1 MNIAFSARTDVGRVR
16 EQNEDNFLVDR
27 KLQLYVVCDGMGG
40 HQSGEVAS
48 ATAVNV
54 VRETL
59 LEHRDLLDAY
69 ARLSGAIEDDDIRAL
84 LVQAVQ
90 HASNRIYE
98 RGMMNPE
105 QRGMGTTCSLMI
117 IVGMRAFIAHVGD
130 SRIYRW
136 RGQQV
141 ELLTEDHSL
150 FNAMV
155 QSGADMG
162 EMATVANLKNA
173 VTRAVGVQQSVEVDT
188 YVVRLEPSD
197 RFLLCS
203 DGLSGYL
210 EEGDLERLF
219 RRPNLDEIVEQSVTL
234 ANGRGGKDNI
244 TAVVVELPADYS
256 VERASHAPAWEDALR
271 RSWLT
276 HDMSERER
284 LVLSRR
290 LTERTFPP
298 GSTVI
303 EAGDPADA
311 LLFVLSGQ
319 LVATSQTGADHI
331 FSSGDIIGDLSLLSG
346 GTHPLG
352 MSVSDSGPASALAL
366 SRETVDRLM
375 FESPGLLARLL
386 SNIGRRVSHRF
397 IAAAEVLAEP
407 LWRYTEAASPEV
419 RRHATVRRI
428 RTGSHTQELD
438 PIELVETDPQGI
450 PAAPVTPP
458 MMPRALVAALAAV
471 PAPPPV
477 PGPAVIIRDDVDDEL
492 GFAVAQANTMPQL
505 KIPDGDSENT
515 DPNGIT
521 AFDPGPA
528 DGAESSDP

>member
-98 RGMMNPE
+98 RGMLNPE
-105 QRGMGTTCSLMI
+105 QRGMGTTCSLLL
-117 IVGMRAFIAHVGD
+117 IVGMRGFIAHVGD

-136 RGQQV
+136 RGGQA

-150 FNAMV
+150 YNAMV

-162 EMATVANLKNA
+162 EMASVANLKNA

-188 YVVRLEPSD
+188 RVIRLEPTD

-219 RRPNLDEIVEQSVTL
+219 SGSDLDEVTDRSIAL
-234 ANGRGGKDNI
+234 ANERGGKDNI
-244 TAVVVELPADYS
+244 TSVLLELPADYA
-256 VERASHAPAWEDALR
+256 VERAPQSPAWDDALR
-271 RSWLT
+271 RCWLT
-276 HDMSERER
+276 HDMTERER
-284 LVLSRR
+284 LVLMRR
-290 LTERTFPP
+290 LTEMSYEP
-298 GSTVI
+298 GAPVFH
-303 EAGDPADA
+303 AGDPADT
-311 LLFVLSGQ
+311 LMVVLTGS
-319 LVATSQTGADHI
+319 LVATSSTGADHV
-331 FSSGDIIGDLSLLSG
+331 FGPGEVLGDHSLIAG
-346 GTHPLG
+346 GTHAVSAVAAPSG
-352 MSVSDSGPASALAL
+352 RASVLTL
-366 SRETVDRLM
+366 TRETVDRLM

-386 SNIGRRVSHRF
+386 SNIARRVGHRF
-397 IAAAEVLAEP
+397 NAAAEVLGEP
-407 LWRYTEAASPEV
+407 LWRYTEAAHPEI
-419 RRHATVRRI
+419 RRAITVRRI

-438 PIELVETDPQGI
+438 PIELIETDPAVR
-450 PAAPVTPP
+450 AAGRRTPP
-458 MMPRALVAALAAV
+458 ITSRVAVAPPPLPPPLAPAILAAV
-471 PAPPPV
+471 DGHAS
-477 PGPAVIIRDDVDDEL
+477 L
-492 GFAVAQANTMPQL
+492 QAAET
-505 KIPDGDSENT
+505 DHT
-515 DPNGIT
+515 DPNGIE
-521 AFDPGPA
+521 AFDFDDA
-528 DGAESSDP
+528 DELGTSNL